1 MRVLLEVISE
11 RFIDDSA
18 ADYCRLVPRAPM
30 LTDGKHWAT
39 SDERRK
45 SYNDSTAA

>member
-1 MRVLLEVISE
+1 MLLEVISE
-11 RFIDDSA
+11 QFIDDSV
-18 ADYCRLVPRAPM
+18 ADYCRLAPRAPM

-45 SYNDSTAA
+45 CCNDSTAV